1 MGLAKAP
8 KHPEQKIAGRCPVRR
23 LSWKPFLQE
32 SSLVFQPLRHW
43 HPDDAPD
50 NHVRGDHRPL
60 RALGRGRGAAD
71 HGADVQVCLLDTAIA
86 AAGAGGEGRQFL
98 QVNARRTLMVRIAF
112 GCAAMTLWF
121 TSLRLLPLGQAT
133 ALFQSSVIFVTIFS
147 PLMLGERIGIYRWSA
162 VVTGMIGIVLLTN
175 PFDGGFSFNV
185 VFGIGGAMAGAALS
199 ILLRRLGKAD
209 NPFSI
214 ALWYNGTGGILLT
227 MLALT
232 VGVPM
237 VVPDQTV
244 MATLVLLGVVASGLQ
259 LCITTAYK
267 FSEAVVVASLRYMQ
281 IPLAALVAYLALGE
295 TVTLSEV
302 AGGIVVIGSCLFIVW
317 REMKKSRSANSAP
330 ASADP
335 VT

>member
-1 MGLAKAP
+1 MSFNRSAIGILMTLLTIMFGVITGLCVRSVGDAAP
-8 KHPEQKIAGRCPVRR
+8 LITVLMYRFVCSIPLLLLLALAVR
-23 LSWKPFLQE
+23 
-32 SSLVFQPLRHW
+32 
-43 HPDDAPD
+43 
-50 NHVRGDHRPL
+50 
-60 RALGRGRGAAD
+60 
-71 HGADVQVCLLDTAIA
+71 
-86 AAGAGGEGRQFL
+86 GRQFL

-244 MATLVLLGVVASGLQ
+244 MATSRPAWRGRIGA
-259 LCITTAYK
+259 
-267 FSEAVVVASLRYMQ
+267 AVVHHHRLQVFRGRRRRIASLY
-281 IPLAALVAYLALGE
+281 
-295 TVTLSEV
+295 
-302 AGGIVVIGSCLFIVW
+302 
-317 REMKKSRSANSAP
+317 
-330 ASADP
+330 ADP
-335 VT
+335 AGSACRLSGAWRDCHPFRSGGWHRRDRQLPVHCLA

>member
-1 MGLAKAP
+1 
-8 KHPEQKIAGRCPVRR
+8 
-23 LSWKPFLQE
+23 
-32 SSLVFQPLRHW
+32 
-43 HPDDAPD
+43 
-50 NHVRGDHRPL
+50 
-60 RALGRGRGAAD
+60 
-71 HGADVQVCLLDTAIA
+71 
-86 AAGAGGEGRQFL
+86 
-98 QVNARRTLMVRIAF
+98 
-112 GCAAMTLWF
+112 
-121 TSLRLLPLGQAT
+121 LRLLPLGQAT

-330 ASADP
+330 APADP

>member
-1 MGLAKAP
+1 MSFNRSAIGILMTLLTIMFGVITGL
-8 KHPEQKIAGRCPVRR
+8 CVR
-23 LSWKPFLQE
+23 S
-32 SSLVFQPLRHW
+32 VGDAVPLITVLMYRFVCSI
-43 HPDDAPD
+43 PLLLLLALA
-50 NHVRGDHRPL
+50 VRGR
-60 RALGRGRGAAD
+60 R
-71 HGADVQVCLLDTAIA
+71 
-86 AAGAGGEGRQFL
+86 FL

-133 ALFQSSVIFVTIFS
+133 ALFQSSVIFVTVFS
-147 PLMLGERIGIYRWSA
+147 PLLLGERIGIYRWSA

-185 VFGIGGAMAGAALS
+185 IFGIGGAMAGAALS

-209 NPFSI
+209 NPFSL

-244 MATLVLLGVVASGLQ
+244 MVTLVLLGVVASGLQ

-330 ASADP
+330 APADP

>member
-1 MGLAKAP
+1 M
-8 KHPEQKIAGRCPVRR
+8 
-23 LSWKPFLQE
+23 
-32 SSLVFQPLRHW
+32 
-43 HPDDAPD
+43 
-50 NHVRGDHRPL
+50 
-60 RALGRGRGAAD
+60 
-71 HGADVQVCLLDTAIA
+71 
-86 AAGAGGEGRQFL
+86 
-98 QVNARRTLMVRIAF
+98 
-112 GCAAMTLWF
+112 
-121 TSLRLLPLGQAT
+121 
-133 ALFQSSVIFVTIFS
+133 IFVTIFS

-330 ASADP
+330 APADP

>member
-1 MGLAKAP
+1 MSFNRSAIGLLMTLLTIMFGVITGLCVRSVGDAAP
-8 KHPEQKIAGRCPVRR
+8 LITVLMYRFVCSIPLLLLLALAVR
-23 LSWKPFLQE
+23 
-32 SSLVFQPLRHW
+32 
-43 HPDDAPD
+43 
-50 NHVRGDHRPL
+50 
-60 RALGRGRGAAD
+60 
-71 HGADVQVCLLDTAIA
+71 
-86 AAGAGGEGRQFL
+86 GRQFL

-112 GCAAMTLWF
+112 GAAMTLWF

-147 PLMLGERIGIYRWSA
+147 PLILGERIGIYRWSA

-175 PFDGGFSFNV
+175 PFDVGFSFNV
-185 VFGIGGAMAGAALS
+185 VFGVGGAMAGAALS

-281 IPLAALVAYLALGE
+281 IPLAALIAYLALGE

-330 ASADP
+330 APADP